1 MIRLFLLTFLL
12 IISCEK
18 SFEPITEDC
27 NCNSEI
33 NRLNLTFKYGVTTRN
48 VLNTFDCT
56 YTKDLIL
63 DPPTTTSLKLTIN
76 EIDSIYNKMK
86 QINFFNYPD
95 ILYVHV
101 TGDTISMINPYSTYY
116 FYVES
121 DEMKKE
127 LFWSDSVLNADQ
139 DADKLRE

>member
-1 MIRLFLLTFLL
+1 M
-12 IISCEK
+12 
-18 SFEPITEDC
+18 
-27 NCNSEI
+27 
-33 NRLNLTFKYGVTTRN
+33 
-48 VLNTFDCT
+48 
-56 YTKDLIL
+56 